1 MKNSSE
7 EIGQERIGDWVLEKN
22 NQFIA
27 FSKPASIPVQADK
40 TEDKSLQQL
49 AEIYAKSKLHLVN
62 RIDRPVSGVVLFA
75 KNSKAMTEL
84 TEQFKNREINK
95 TYLAIVAAEPPA
107 PQGKLTHWIEKD
119 GRTNRSSI
127 SDTKTSENA
136 QEAILEYHLLGSSDR
151 YFLLEV
157 RLISGRHHQ
166 VRAQLAK
173 VGCPIKGDV
182 KYGARRGNKDRSIHL
197 HAWKLSFL
205 HPVTRERISLE
216 APLPNESLWDAMK
229 VFLHEEL

>member
-7 EIGQERIGDWVLEKN
+7 ETGQERIGDWVLEKN

-27 FSKPASIPVQADK
+27 FSKPAGIPVQADK

-49 AEIYAKSKLHLVN
+49 AEIYAKSTLHLVN
-62 RIDRPVSGVVLFA
+62 RIDRPVSGAVLFA
-75 KNSKAMTEL
+75 KNTKAMTEL
-84 TEQFKNREINK
+84 TEQFRNRQINK
-95 TYLAIVAAEPPA
+95 TYLAIVSAAPPA
-107 PQGKLTHWIEKD
+107 ASDQLTHWIEKD
-119 GRTNRSSI
+119 GRTNRSSV

-136 QEAILEYHLLGSSDR
+136 QEAILEYQLLGSSER

-173 VGCPIKGDV
+173 IGCPIKGDV

-205 HPVTRERISLE
+205 HPVTKERINLE
-216 APLPNESLWDAMK
+216 APLPTESLWDAMK